1 MMRDT
6 HRTRVSNVL
15 VVGSGA
21 AGLRAAIAVHTAG
34 REVVIV
40 GKRLRKDAHTV
51 LAAGGINAALGSVD
65 PEDRWQ
71 LHFADT
77 VVEGHYLASPRAVEI
92 LTREA
97 PAAVL
102 ELAEWGCAFAR
113 LPDGRLDQRFFGAHR
128 YRRTC
133 YAGDFTGRA
142 LLFTLAD
149 KVSALGIDIHENQYV
164 SRLLVRGG
172 VCFGAMAFDLQSGER
187 TIYLA
192 DAVILAAGGHT
203 RIWRRSSSRRDE
215 NTGDG
220 FALALRAG
228 AALADMEMVQ
238 FHPTGM
244 VAPEE
249 MAGTLVTEAVR
260 GEGGRLY
267 NSLHERFMERYDPE
281 RLELSA
287 RDRVALANYTEIIE
301 GRAGRNGG
309 VFLDISHRR
318 KEDILQKLPRMYRQ
332 FMESQMLDISR
343 DPMEVAPTA
352 HYSMGGV
359 MVETETHAT
368 RVDGL
373 YAAGEITSGVHGANR
388 LGGNSLV
395 ETLVFG
401 RRAGDAAAAY
411 SQAIS
416 AQLRD
421 PQTIRHAHDELN
433 AITREGD
440 QLARPL
446 QRELRNNMWENCGV
460 LRDERRLTRGLERLA
475 DIQAATANVDVRP
488 SSEGYTDLALALDLR
503 GAAASAEA
511 TFRCALERRESRGAH
526 QRSDYPNVEPRLLI
540 NFIISIAADGSQAL
554 SQVPVASVPAELRS
568 LVHGMESVPLEGRWL
583 E

>member
-1 MMRDT
+1 M
-6 HRTRVSNVL
+6 
-15 VVGSGA
+15 
-21 AGLRAAIAVHTAG
+21 RAAIAVHAAG
-34 REVVIV
+34 REAVVV

-51 LAAGGINAALGSVD
+51 LAAGGINAALGTVD
-65 PEDRWQ
+65 PQDRWER
-71 LHFADT
+71 HFADT
-77 VVEGHYLASPRAVEI
+77 LVEGHFLADPRAVVI
-92 LTREA
+92 MTREA
-97 PAAVL
+97 PLDVL
-102 ELAEWGCAFAR
+102 ELAEWGCPFAR
-113 LPDGRLDQRFFGAHR
+113 LPDGQLDQRFFGAHR

-149 KVSALGIDIHENQYV
+149 KVSESGIEIHENQYV
-164 SRLLVRGG
+164 SRLLVREG
-172 VCFGAMAFDLQSGER
+172 VCFGAMAFDLQSGDR

-203 RIWRRSSSRRDE
+203 RLWRRSSSRRDE

-220 FALALRAG
+220 FALALSAG
-228 AALADMEMVQ
+228 AAVADMEMVQ

-267 NSLHERFMERYDPE
+267 NSQGERFMERYDPE
-281 RLELSA
+281 RMELSA
-287 RDRVALANYTEIIE
+287 RDTVALANYTEIVE
-301 GRAGRNGG
+301 GRAGPNGG
-309 VFLDISHRR
+309 VFLDISHRS
-318 KEDILQKLPRMYRQ
+318 KTAILEKLPRMHRQ

-359 MVETETHAT
+359 VVVPESHAT
-368 RVDGL
+368 NIEGL
-373 YAAGEITSGVHGANR
+373 YAVGEIAAGVHGANR

-401 RRAGDAAAAY
+401 RRAGEAAAAH
-411 SQAIS
+411 SQAIP

-421 PQTIRHAHDELN
+421 PRTITDAHDELN
-433 AITREGD
+433 QITREGD

-460 LRDERRLTRGLERLA
+460 VRNEERLKRGLGQLVVISA
-475 DIQAATANVDVRP
+475 AATSRDVRP
-488 SSEGYTDLALALDLR
+488 SSEGFRDLALALDLR
-503 GAAASAEA
+503 GALVAAEA
-511 TFRCALERRESRGAH
+511 TLRCALERRESRGAH
-526 QRSDYPNVEPRLLI
+526 QRTDYPAPDPRLLV
-540 NFIISIAADGSQAL
+540 NFVVRMDADGSQSI
-554 SQVPVASVPAELRS
+554 SQEATQGIPDELRGWINTGQS
-568 LVHGMESVPLEGRWL
+568 LPLEGRLL